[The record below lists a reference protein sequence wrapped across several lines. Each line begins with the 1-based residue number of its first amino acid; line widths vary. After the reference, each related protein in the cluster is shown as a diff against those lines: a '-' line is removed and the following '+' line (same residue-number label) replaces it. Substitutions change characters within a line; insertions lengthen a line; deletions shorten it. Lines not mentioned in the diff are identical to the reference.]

1 MECQVGLW
9 TLLTWRMGVSGIG
22 YVGIGWDPSMYL
34 AIKFPQ
40 PRGIGDENDHHD
52 YTNLLTGM
60 ILQVGGEHE
69 FMTWRTWLAH
79 MF

>member
-1 MECQVGLW
+1 MNQPGFHGMSSWALNVAHLEDGSHRNW
-9 TLLTWRMGVSGIG
+9 IRRNWMG
-22 YVGIGWDPSMYL
+22 PSMYQ

-69 FMTWRTWLAH
+69 FMT
-79 MF
+79 